1 MFCRRERLAS
11 QKILVR
17 AVPDKG
23 TIKSGE
29 NFIRS
34 AVDSKEALAPGKFL
48 QIPERIVSDGS
59 RINLPFM
66 LGPLESSIYRAAGT
80 SGAPLSW
87 LSDISETHW
96 RSFHHGHR
104 PFYRPRHCGVR
115 NRHERHRAYVFSFG
129 TGNNTSDTC

>member
-11 QKILVR
+11 QR
-17 AVPDKG
+17 FWSVPYQTKE
-23 TIKSGE
+23 IKSGE

-66 LGPLESSIYRAAGT
+66 IARPIGKFHLQGGRNLR
-80 SGAPLSW
+80 
-87 LSDISETHW
+87 
-96 RSFHHGHR
+96 RSTKLVI
-104 PFYRPRHCGVR
+104 RHK
-115 NRHERHRAYVFSFG
+115 
-129 TGNNTSDTC
+129 

>member
-1 MFCRRERLAS
+1 MFCQRERLAS

-48 QIPERIVSDGS
+48 QIPEQIVSDGS
-59 RINLPFM
+59 RINFPFM
-66 LGPLESSIYRAAGT
+66 IARPIGKFHLQGGRNLR
-80 SGAPLSW
+80 
-87 LSDISETHW
+87 
-96 RSFHHGHR
+96 RSTKLVI
-104 PFYRPRHCGVR
+104 RHK
-115 NRHERHRAYVFSFG
+115 
-129 TGNNTSDTC
+129 